1 MEKVRDT
8 LTRSGFW
15 EKQHTDWVC
24 LDAELMPWSA
34 KAQSLIHDQYAAT
47 GSAALNALSEA
58 EAVLRLT
65 AQRGIEGSRELLHT
79 FLGKKEAAEKFVSAY
94 RAYCWNVASVADYKL
109 APFHILATEGA
120 VHTDKN
126 HQWHMEHIAEICR
139 ADSTLFKMTPY
150 KIVHLEDEA
159 EINDAVTWWLDLTGK
174 GGEGMVVKPYQ
185 FIAYGT
191 DGDLLQPAVKCRGRE
206 YLRIIYGPEYCEE
219 ANLVHLK
226 KRGLAKKRALALQE
240 FALGIEALER
250 FVKKEPLR
258 RIHESAFAV
267 LAMES
272 EPTDPRF

>member
-1 MEKVRDT
+1 
-8 LTRSGFW
+8 
-15 EKQHTDWVC
+15 
-24 LDAELMPWSA
+24 
-34 KAQSLIHDQYAAT
+34 
-47 GSAALNALSEA
+47 
-58 EAVLRLT
+58 
-65 AQRGIEGSRELLHT
+65 
-79 FLGKKEAAEKFVSAY
+79 
-94 RAYCWNVASVADYKL
+94 
-109 APFHILATEGA
+109 
-120 VHTDKN
+120 
-126 HQWHMEHIAEICR
+126 MEHIAEICR
-139 ADSTLFKMTPY
+139 ADSTLIKMTPY

-272 EPTDPRF
+272 EPTDPRL